1 MSSFIDEYYDS
12 MIEEAEEELMESDYL
27 EEKCK
32 SESKCGEGSTCEE
45 DEDLMDDS
53 ETDDDIAMF
62 GDM

>member
-1 MSSFIDEYYDS
+1 MSSFIDEFYDS
-12 MIEEAEEELMESDYL
+12 MIEEAEEELMGSDYL

-53 ETDDDIAMF
+53 ETDEDIAMF